1 MTTFAHISDLH
12 LPPLPPVKPAMLA
25 SKRLL
30 GYLSWH
36 RKRKHLHRAEVL
48 TALAADLAGLAPDH
62 ICVTGD
68 LTNLAL
74 PAEFAAAANWLRALG
89 DPTAIS
95 IVPGNHDAYV
105 RSGAAQGLQVLAPW
119 IRDDDGRAAWPYLR
133 RRGRLSFIGVNTAVP
148 TAPFLASGR
157 VGPDQAARLRALLL
171 REGGQRRLRVVLM
184 HHPPQAGIVSARKA
198 LSDAPA
204 LREVL
209 HAAGAELVLHGH
221 AHRAVRATL
230 PGPAGEIPVLGAASA
245 SMDGGGREAG
255 QYHLIRLERAGCFVV
270 ELRQYDASLRRFAM
284 LHAPIRL
291 ARGDGGKVEV
301 MNA

>member
-25 SKRLL
+25 SKRVL

-36 RKRKHLHRAEVL
+36 RKRKRLHRAEVL
-48 TALAADLAGLAPDH
+48 AALAADLADAAPDH

-74 PAEFAAAANWLRALG
+74 PAEFAATARWLHALG
-89 DPTAIS
+89 DPKTVS

-105 RSGAAQGLQVLAPW
+105 RSGAARGLEVLAPW
-119 IRDDDGRAAWPYLR
+119 MRGDDGRATWPYLR

-157 VGPDQAARLRALLL
+157 VGTEQAARLRALLL
-171 REGGQRRLRVVLM
+171 REGGQGRLRVVLL

-204 LREVL
+204 LRELL

-221 AHRAVRATL
+221 AHHAVRTTL
-230 PGPAGEIPVLGAASA
+230 PGPTGDIPVLGAASA
-245 SMDGGGREAG
+245 SMDGVGRSAG
-255 QYHLIRLERAGCFVV
+255 QYHLIRLEHAGAFVV
-270 ELRQYDASLRRFAM
+270 ELRQYDAASRRFAM
-284 LHAPIRL
+284 VHAPIRL
-291 ARGDGGKVEV
+291 ARGDDGRAEV
-301 MNA
+301 TDA